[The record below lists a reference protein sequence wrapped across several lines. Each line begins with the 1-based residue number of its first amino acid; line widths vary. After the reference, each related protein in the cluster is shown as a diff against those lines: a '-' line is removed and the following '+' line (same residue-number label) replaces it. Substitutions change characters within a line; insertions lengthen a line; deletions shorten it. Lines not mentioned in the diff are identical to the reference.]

1 MEDEMEPTELEARNA
16 FLIAAIEDLRDSIR
30 AMDFKAEVLLI
41 AMSAPLMDASGTAAA
56 IVGLVHLGNPVIA
69 ALSTGAAAVLVGGW
83 FVAFCLI
90 LRLLLAGLNPA
101 AAVPDHSQ
109 AKDVFFPAAL
119 FRVRKRDLLR
129 PHRVV
134 TSKSVQD
141 HLDDMPAS
149 LEEIAIELTFE
160 QMKLAFLFAIKR
172 RIFNCSVVCVAAGV
186 AAGCILFGFHAFW

>member
-1 MEDEMEPTELEARNA
+1 METTVLEARND

-41 AMSAPLMDASGTAAA
+41 AMSAPLMDASGTASA
-56 IVGLVHLGNPVIA
+56 IVGLVHSANPVIA
-69 ALSTGAAAVLVGGW
+69 ALSTGSAAVLVVGW
-83 FVAFCLI
+83 FGAFCLI

-101 AAVPDHSQ
+101 AAVPDHSD

-119 FRVRKRDLLR
+119 FRVRKRDLWR

-141 HLDDMPAS
+141 HLDEMPVT
-149 LEEIAIELTFE
+149 LEEIAVELAFE
-160 QMKLAFLFAIKR
+160 QMKLAFLFSIKR
-172 RIFNCSVVCVAAGV
+172 KVFNCSVAFVAAGV
-186 AAGCILFGFHAFW
+186 VAGCVLFGFHAFW